1 MTSIPEPLLTDDE
14 RDKEIA
20 ALSVDDLRNI
30 ASYVADQAGGVFDEA
45 LRALKTYPGRQ
56 EASA

>member
-14 RDKEIA
+14 RDEEFA
-20 ALSVDDLRNI
+20 ALSTDDCGLI
-30 ASYVADQAGGVFDEA
+30 FAYVADQAEGVFDQA
-45 LRALKTYPGRQ
+45 LRALKTYPGRL